1 MKTDETRNLVEAY
14 FRAWSS
20 GDCDRARTMV
30 ADDLKMVTPMNSYD
44 TADAMLPVLK
54 QIVGVMKKATL
65 LRTVVE
71 GDHAVLLHESVFPEP
86 AGTVRS
92 VEIFKV
98 ANGKI
103 RSIEM
108 IYDPAGLKQLRARAA

>member
-30 ADDLKMVTPMNSYD
+30 ADDLKMVTPMNRYD
-44 TADAMLPVLK
+44 SADAVMPVLK
-54 QIVGVMKKATL
+54 QIVSMMKKATL
-65 LRTVVE
+65 LRSVVE
-71 GDHAVLLHESVFPEP
+71 GDQAVLLHEGVFPEP
-86 AGTVRS
+86 GGTVRS
-92 VEIFKV
+92 LEILKV

-103 RSIEM
+103 CAIEM
-108 IYDPAGLKQLRARAA
+108 IYDPT